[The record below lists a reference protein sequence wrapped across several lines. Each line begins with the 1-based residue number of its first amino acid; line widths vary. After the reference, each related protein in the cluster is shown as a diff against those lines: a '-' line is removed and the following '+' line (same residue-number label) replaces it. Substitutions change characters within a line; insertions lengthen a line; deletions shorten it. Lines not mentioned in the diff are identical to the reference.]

1 MKVIITESQL
11 NNSKLKRFEKFVNML
26 LADTHILNVRKE
38 KTDFISFSRSLD
50 DKIEYVGQIQYPF
63 FDEPKDLKFG
73 GVRSF
78 SFSVPSR
85 FNLKSFLELIGV
97 ESNIKS
103 RNDDEK
109 KIWDMY
115 MDGLEKKIMEF
126 IKEYLENE
134 G

>member
-1 MKVIITESQL
+1 
-11 NNSKLKRFEKFVNML
+11 ML
-26 LADTHILNVRKE
+26 EV
-38 KTDFISFSRSLD
+38 
-50 DKIEYVGQIQYPF
+50 
-63 FDEPKDLKFG
+63 
-73 GVRSF
+73 
-78 SFSVPSR
+78 
-85 FNLKSFLELIGV
+85 LELIGV